1 MLFNDYFIVY
11 CPLILFHSR
20 LLERKGGRGALERIA
35 HGELADRL
43 FRITTFAKNIVI
55 TPLPRRYKEN
65 NNVRGN

>member
-1 MLFNDYFIVY
+1 MITSLLSIDT
-11 CPLILFHSR
+11 ILFSSVR
-20 LLERKGGRGALERIA
+20 AREGGRGAPERIA

-55 TPLPRRYKEN
+55 TPLPQRYKEN